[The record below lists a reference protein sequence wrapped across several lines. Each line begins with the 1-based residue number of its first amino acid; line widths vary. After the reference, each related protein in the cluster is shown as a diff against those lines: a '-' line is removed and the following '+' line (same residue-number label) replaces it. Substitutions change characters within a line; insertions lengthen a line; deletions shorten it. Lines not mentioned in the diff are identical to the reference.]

1 MVAALTSRR
10 CATLDAITIRLKGAC
25 VNRNRLVVLG
35 AAVLFVG
42 CLAYAVLSL
51 TGALQLLAPTYTNA
65 DFGIEPYVSPHD
77 TDGDGIDDQTDIL
90 ASARAYVET
99 RPAYGSAYYEGGW
112 PDDGRG
118 VCTDVVA
125 YALLGAG
132 FDLPKLVDDDVRLD
146 PVLYEIDVPDANID
160 YRRVENLQIYFSRN
174 ATSLTLDPRDLAA
187 WQGGDIVVF
196 VGHIGIV
203 SDRRNEQGIALVI
216 HHERIFQLAYEE
228 DVLASRTIIGHYRMG

>member
-1 MVAALTSRR
+1 MRQPVGKPH
-10 CATLDAITIRLKGAC
+10 LDKR
-25 VNRNRLVVLG
+25 
-35 AAVLFVG
+35 
-42 CLAYAVLSL
+42 L

-65 DFGIEPYVSPHD
+65 DFGIGPYVSPHD

-132 FDLPKLVDDDVRLD
+132 FSEAVQITPAGMSLAEAVKPCTAER
-146 PVLYEIDVPDANID
+146 
-160 YRRVENLQIYFSRN
+160 NLRS
-174 ATSLTLDPRDLAA
+174 A
-187 WQGGDIVVF
+187 VK
-196 VGHIGIV
+196 
-203 SDRRNEQGIALVI
+203 AL
-216 HHERIFQLAYEE
+216 F
-228 DVLASRTIIGHYRMG
+228 